1 MRNSNHPALP
11 VAPCIASNSLRRFP
25 AWPDWSPKMPFC
37 TCSFT
42 NIMAWCTGQPGHG
55 TDVDWFKQRFQHHA
69 GTLLVSINV
78 VLLSHIPRYSK
89 FQDIPR
95 YSIEPYWSSMHSIDP
110 TWSHLLNSGAAGAA
124 IQSIY
129 ASNSWT
135 ARSGTFLGT
144 PGFPAQRPGR
154 LGRLVYGKWGLY
166 TWLYSNI
173 LFWKWLKS
181 WNSMRVLL
189 LALPNDL

>member
-55 TDVDWFKQRFQHHA
+55 TDVDWFKQRKTNTMLGHYWCP
-69 GTLLVSINV
+69 SM
-78 VLLSHIPRYSK
+78 LSSSPI

-95 YSIEPYWSSMHSIDP
+95 YSKIFHWSILILNALH
-110 TWSHLLNSGAAGAA
+110 WSHMIPPLEQWSCWGSHPKYLRVQFVDCAQWHLPGHSRL
-124 IQSIY
+124 SC
-129 ASNSWT
+129 T
-135 ARSGTFLGT
+135 APR
-144 PGFPAQRPGR
+144 
-154 LGRLVYGKWGLY
+154 
-166 TWLYSNI
+166 
-173 LFWKWLKS
+173 
-181 WNSMRVLL
+181 
-189 LALPNDL
+189 